1 MGSLVTAFATQPASK
16 TLPLQHGML
25 HVNGASARSHTD
37 TDAYEVVVDDRAE
50 LTLVLLDID
59 STEGPKPDLGAEAL
73 RVVVEA
79 VKARKPMYEIVSS
92 IRTFSAGERKTS
104 VGITLLRFSQPDA
117 RVEILNAGMPAVACV
132 LPDGR
137 LTLHAALS
145 PAIGRRFGDVHPY
158 ELSPLIWGSSWFAL
172 SDGLTLGKES
182 PEDVRSWLTRHDLHK
197 RGAELSTEDPAAL
210 SALLRD
216 LTPSREQPFG
226 DSSLL
231 IVNADP
237 TRRFRSGI
245 QP

>member
-1 MGSLVTAFATQPASK
+1 
-16 TLPLQHGML
+16 
-25 HVNGASARSHTD
+25 
-37 TDAYEVVVDDRAE
+37 
-50 LTLVLLDID
+50 
-59 STEGPKPDLGAEAL
+59 
-73 RVVVEA
+73 
-79 VKARKPMYEIVSS
+79 MYEIVSAL
-92 IRTFSAGERKTS
+92 RTFSGGERKTA

-172 SDGLTLGKES
+172 SDGLTAGKQG
-182 PEDVRSWLTRHDLHK
+182 PEDVRSWLSQNDLQK
-197 RGAELSTEDPAAL
+197 RGPEL
-210 SALLRD
+210 SALKPTALAALLAELASDDERR
-216 LTPSREQPFG
+216 SHG
-226 DSSLL
+226 DASLL

-245 QP
+245 QS